1 MEIDVIKL
9 LICSLATW
17 RISHML
23 VWESGPFDILDRV
36 RELWLPINF
45 NRNTLK
51 YTMFKLFSCV
61 YCMSVWV
68 SIGITALVF
77 GVNTWL
83 DVATI
88 LAVSS
93 LAIFYE
99 ELINGT
105 R

>member
-1 MEIDVIKL
+1 
-9 LICSLATW
+9 
-17 RISHML
+17 
-23 VWESGPFDILDRV
+23 
-36 RELWLPINF
+36 
-45 NRNTLK
+45 
-51 YTMFKLFSCV
+51 
-61 YCMSVWV
+61 MSVWV